1 MGENS
6 SSPTVQMNGSIFKV
20 EIKLC
25 KHTSTC
31 HSEHAL
37 LLRAPHPGQKRAP
50 AESLLDSESE
60 KLPWLLGQG
69 LGRQVQDKEIDQLH
83 PAHILGNFIVEVFS
97 AGHLPVITF
106 PRFPRGQI
114 SGNFQKFSVIQ
125 LCAFSNEVCI
135 SAQARD
141 RAGEGEASSIL
152 GTPSQP

>member
-1 MGENS
+1 MKEERILLPGSVCLFTGLLQCMEVS
-6 SSPTVQMNGSIFKV
+6 STQ
-20 EIKLC
+20 
-25 KHTSTC
+25 
-31 HSEHAL
+31 
-37 LLRAPHPGQKRAP
+37 Q
-50 AESLLDSESE
+50 
-60 KLPWLLGQG
+60 
-69 LGRQVQDKEIDQLH
+69 DQLH

-152 GTPSQP
+152 GTPSQH